1 MLTEYD
7 VLNAINEC
15 NGATCNE
22 ISPSMEVSDRRETY
36 KLLEILEA
44 AQLIQPVFRR
54 GDDFAYSLTPA
65 GQYRL
70 QQLKEQI
77 GFQSKAVLEAEKQRR
92 TGRIQFW
99 ITFAV
104 TLVGTLAA
112 VGSLIATIVLH

>member
-22 ISPSMEVSDRRETY
+22 ISPSMELSDRRETY
-36 KLLEILEA
+36 KLLEILDA
-44 AQLIQPVFRR
+44 AQLIKPAFQR
-54 GDDFAYSLTPA
+54 GNDIAYFITPA

-70 QQLKEQI
+70 QQLKERI
-77 GFQSKAVLEAEKQRR
+77 GYQRRANTEAKQREHTECIR
-92 TGRIQFW
+92 FW
-99 ITFAV
+99 ITFVV

-112 VGSLIATIVLH
+112 IGSLIATIALH